1 MDPKEHLENS
11 EFLWRRL
18 LDDAPAWAVAVP
30 VAFALLVLL
39 LVVLFRKENRAAG
52 LIVALI
58 VVGVLS
64 AVYVPLALLFRP
76 MFSWMV
82 VLVPVMGIALF
93 YVGMMYLKDARSIHP
108 LWAAFLGILR
118 CGVYTILALVF
129 LLPGCQTFD
138 TTVSYPKVLVLFDVS
153 DSMTTQDDTP
163 SPGQDPAM
171 LPTRQDKIIKLLTAD
186 TNDNNEPQTPFI
198 E

>member
-39 LVVLFRKENRAAG
+39 LVVLFRRENRAAG

-82 VLVPVMGIALF
+82 VLVPMLGIALF

-118 CGVYTILALVF
+118 CGVYTILSIVF
-129 LLPGCQTFD
+129 LLPGCQTYD
-138 TTVSYPKVLVLFDVS
+138 DSVTYPKVLVLFDVS
-153 DSMTTQDDTP
+153 GSMFTQDDIP
-163 SPGQDPAM
+163 
-171 LPTRQDKIIKLLTAD
+171 
-186 TNDNNEPQTPFI
+186 
-198 E
+198 